1 MLFSL
6 KNSYLYVQNV
16 KNYHW
21 MVFQTPKVSFS
32 RTQCSVLAD
41 EECFRWYTGG
51 SPLRVDINYD
61 IWCRESGRECWL
73 EHRLWILQFPHQL
86 APAPDRNHWYPDVNV
101 QCHTNKEYFSYK
113 QFEFQVAN
121 LLKVDFSITIPIPTL
136 LTEFTLQLFSDN
148 DVPIYC
154 FLATYS
160 YLT

>member
-1 MLFSL
+1 MEREDLKLNLDRHDMLFSL

-86 APAPDRNHWYPDVNV
+86 APAPDRNHWHPDVNV
-101 QCHTNKEYFSYK
+101 QCHTNKEYFS
-113 QFEFQVAN
+113 Q
-121 LLKVDFSITIPIPTL
+121 TIRISSGKSVESGLQYYYTD
-136 LTEFTLQLFSDN
+136 THFTHR
-148 DVPIYC
+148 IY
-154 FLATYS
+154 FAVIFW
-160 YLT
+160 